1 MFNKTIWP
9 TASANTKVFVV
20 VVYFVFVGIRSPL
33 CQKDKEIFNIK
44 ITVIQPFITQSL
56 KEHKLDQLWLRW

>member
-44 ITVIQPFITQSL
+44 INNGHSTLHYTIS
-56 KEHKLDQLWLRW
+56 ERA